1 MENNFDPNGVGIANG
16 NLFGFPVAEND
27 ATIVV
32 IPVPWDATASYGKG
46 TSDGP
51 KAILEAST
59 QLDFYHPQ
67 LPNAWN
73 TKVFMTPISVEIK
86 QINDLLCIEA
96 VQYIDF
102 LENGGVLTNESPF
115 YESVSKINETS
126 EQLKINLKERS
137 TKLLNE
143 GKIVAVLGGEHSTP
157 LGLIQAI
164 DEQGKDFGIL
174 QIDAHADLRDAY
186 EGFQQ
191 SHASIMH
198 NVLSSCNNLQKLV
211 QVGIRDVAHSEVELI
226 ANEARVTTFFDWSL
240 KERLFNGESWQSI
253 VATIINELPQN
264 VYISFDIDG
273 LHPSLCPHTGTPVV
287 GGFEL
292 EQINYLFFQLVE
304 SGRKIVGFD
313 LNEVAPGE
321 TGDWDANVGA
331 RALWNLICA
340 TEKSRLVN
348 Y

>member
-16 NLFGFPVAEND
+16 NLFGFPVSENE

-51 KAILEAST
+51 KVILEAST

-73 TKVFMTPISVEIK
+73 TKVFMTPISDEIK
-86 QINDLLCIEA
+86 QINDLLCVEA

-102 LENGGVLTNESPF
+102 LENGGTLTDDSPF
-115 YESVSKINETS
+115 NESVSKINETS

-157 LGLIQAI
+157 FGLIQAI
-164 DEQGKDFGIL
+164 DAQGNEFGIL

-198 NVLSSCNNLQKLV
+198 NVLSSCTNLIKLV
-211 QVGIRDVAHSEVELI
+211 QVGIRDVAHSEAEMI
-226 ANEARVTTFFDWSL
+226 ANEPRVTTFFDWSL
-240 KERLFNGESWQSI
+240 KERQFNGETWHSI
-253 VATIINELPQN
+253 VNSIINELPQN

-273 LHPSLCPHTGTPVV
+273 LHPALCPNTGTPVV

-304 SGRKIVGFD
+304 SGRKIIGFD

-321 TGDWDANVGA
+321 SGDWDANVGA

-340 TEKSRLVN
+340 TEKSRLIN